1 MSGYLIVEL
10 EITDAEKF
18 ERYRELVPA
27 IIEKYGGKYLVRGG
41 DPETREGDWSPK
53 RIVVLEFESTQRAK
67 EFLDS
72 EEYGPVKQM
81 RLESANTKKMIIAE
95 GV

>member
-1 MSGYLIVEL
+1 MSGYVIVEL
-10 EITDAEKF
+10 EITDAAKF

-27 IIEKYGGKYLVRGG
+27 IIEKYGGRYLVRGG
-41 DPETREGDWSPK
+41 DPETLEGDWSPK
-53 RIVVLEFESTQRAK
+53 RIVVLEFESTQKAK
-67 EFLDS
+67 KFLDS

-81 RLESANTKKMIIAE
+81 RLESANTNMIVAE

>member
-10 EITDAEKF
+10 EITDTAKF

-27 IIEKYGGKYLVRGG
+27 IIEKYGGRYLVRGG
-41 DPETREGDWSPK
+41 DPETLEGDWSPK
-53 RIVVLEFESTQRAK
+53 RIVVLEFESTQKAK
-67 EFLDS
+67 QFLDS

-81 RLESANTKKMIIAE
+81 RLESANTNMIVAE

>member
-1 MSGYLIVEL
+1 MSGYLIVDL
-10 EITDAEKF
+10 EVTDGPKF
-18 ERYRELVPA
+18 EKYRELVPS
-27 IIEKYGGKYLVRGG
+27 IVEKYSGKYLVRGG
-41 DPETREGDWSPK
+41 DPETLEGNWSPG

-81 RLESANTKKMIIAE
+81 RLESANTNMIIAE

>member
-10 EITDAEKF
+10 EITDSAKF

-27 IIEKYGGKYLVRGG
+27 IIEKYGGRYLVRGG
-41 DPETREGDWSPK
+41 DPETLEGDWSPK

-81 RLESANTKKMIIAE
+81 RLESANTNMIIAE

>member
-10 EITDAEKF
+10 EITDAAKF
-18 ERYRELVPA
+18 ERYRGLVPA
-27 IIEKYGGKYLVRGG
+27 IIEKYGGRYLVRGG
-41 DPETREGDWSPK
+41 DTETVEGDWTP
-53 RIVVLEFESTQRAK
+53 RRVVVLEFESTKRAK

-72 EEYGPVKQM
+72 EEYGPVKQIK
-81 RLESANTKKMIIAE
+81 LESANTNMIVAQ

>member
-41 DPETREGDWSPK
+41 DTATVEGDWSPK

-81 RLESANTKKMIIAE
+81 RLESANTNMIIAE

>member
-1 MSGYLIVEL
+1 MSGYLVVEL
-10 EITDAEKF
+10 EITDAA
-18 ERYRELVPA
+18 RYQRHRELVPA
-27 IIEKYGGKYLVRGG
+27 IIEKYGGRYLVRGG
-41 DPETREGDWSPK
+41 DLETLEGDWSPK
-53 RIVVLEFESTQRAK
+53 RIVVLEFESTNRAK

-81 RLESANTKKMIIAE
+81 RLESANTNMIVVE

>member
-10 EITDAEKF
+10 EVTDAAKF

-41 DPETREGDWSPK
+41 NPEPHEGDWSPK
-53 RIVVLEFESTQRAK
+53 RIVVLEFESIQRAK

-72 EEYGPVKQM
+72 EEYGPVKQL
-81 RLESANTKKMIIAE
+81 RLDSANTNMIVAE

>member
-1 MSGYLIVEL
+1 MSAYVLVEL
-10 EITDAEKF
+10 EITDAAKF
-18 ERYRELVPA
+18 ESYRELVPSL
-27 IIEKYGGKYLVRGG
+27 IEKYGGRYLVRGG
-41 DPETREGDWSPK
+41 DAETVEGDWSPK

-72 EEYGPVKQM
+72 EEYRPVKQI
-81 RLESANTKKMIIAE
+81 RLESATTNMIVVQ